1 MTTAVIEH
9 LPASPRLPRGAPG
22 RFRPLRAGIRN
33 VWEYDDQEFWFSDGR
48 LILRGHNTAGKSK
61 ALELLF
67 PFVLDGDTR
76 PQRLDPF
83 GSVSKT
89 MQWNLVGFDQRESAI
104 GYCWAEFGRV
114 DEEGVERY
122 VTCIVGMRAVR
133 SAGTRVD
140 TWFAVTPDR
149 IGGTL
154 ELAPGDVPL
163 TAERFREALGD
174 QAVFS
179 TSAREHRAAVD
190 HALFGLGPERY
201 DALIHLLLQLR
212 RPKLSEK
219 LDMSRLGEYLSD
231 ALPPLEHRRMETLGA
246 AFARLD
252 EETAALERLE
262 ASARELR
269 SFLDHYRMHARIQTR
284 LRADE
289 VRSANTQFD
298 RVTERARAER
308 DRHGRATSLLA
319 DVERRLA
326 ELGEQLVLVE
336 GQLAG
341 LDLSKVHALQEVER
355 RAREAAEVAGAAEQR
370 ATEDRAV
377 AERDRA
383 RADATGSAWREAV
396 TRRDDLLAGAAIA
409 AGDAGLGREHELHA
423 AQLAEEPE
431 RARLALRAAA
441 DRRQELVRSL
451 RRAADAAAAAR
462 QRVLA
467 DQASYEEAEGRADE
481 ARAAAAAAEAERAAA
496 VDALV
501 QDVAAWSAAWRIGV
515 PEELVDDLVG
525 GERPSPRPLLA
536 EARHE
541 LAAARGSLEGERGV
555 VAERRRSALAER
567 KRVAAERELP
577 PPAGPGRPAARPAG
591 FVPLWACVDF
601 APTLS
606 EAERAGLEAGLEAS
620 GVLDALVGPD
630 GTLLDAETLDTM
642 IVPGRSDGAGEG
654 GDSDGVTGPGG
665 VAVSGPSAAG
675 PAGGVGGL
683 VPSGADPASAA
694 RALAALG
701 AVGSWSLDGR
711 WTFGALAGR
720 WTKDAPAYIG
730 AAARAEARRRRVEEL
745 TAAVEAADAEL
756 ASIVARLARVEAEV
770 TRLDEAEAAWPS
782 TERVLL
788 ARQEVQRCTAVAADA
803 SAHAARALAGLE
815 RSRAEGRVALDA
827 LAAAEAAAD
836 CPATDAEGM
845 LAALATYREALGEAA
860 AAALAAA
867 AGGQVANDAA
877 TRASESGARAADSE
891 QAAMVARGTALSA
904 SAEAEELRR
913 TSGADADAVLARQR
927 ALTDGRRQALAEQEA
942 LRAKRD
948 GARDEVAAATALLEA
963 AERDRADREQARA
976 AALARLAALA
986 STELAQLAVGPVA
999 GDRDLTQ
1006 VTAGLTFARAAY
1018 ERLRELEVDQRAVD
1032 ASATRFHNA
1041 YTRLQSQLGVDFNPF
1056 LDRSDGLEVCFGTL
1070 NGKTV
1075 TLSELSSSIDQQLHR
1090 RRETLTAEEREL
1102 IHRHLLTEV
1111 GSHLGD
1117 RVHAAWA
1124 LTRKMN
1130 DQLAAHPTRGGVRLE
1145 LSWEVAP
1152 NEGSAAEQ
1160 ATRLLRQDVHLL
1172 DESQRASL
1180 ANFLHERVRSA
1191 REDAEGADMAERLAG
1206 ALDYRRWHR
1215 FSVYRVSDGRRER
1228 LTSRTQGAGSGGEQA
1243 KLAHLPLFAAT
1254 AAYYESARSTAPRL
1268 LMLDEAFAG
1277 IDDSQRGDC
1286 MGMLVDLDL
1295 DMVLTNYAEWGC
1307 YREIP
1312 SVATY
1317 HLERRPGQLGV
1328 TALRFVWDGNT
1339 RREDDPWLEDRE
1351 VAASRSGDGGLFA

>member
-1 MTTAVIEH
+1 VTVAVVGH
-9 LPASPRLPRGAPG
+9 LPTSPRLPRGAPG

-154 ELAPGDVPL
+154 DLAPGDVPL
-163 TAERFREALGD
+163 TAERFREALGE

-179 TSAREHRAAVD
+179 NSAREHRAAVD

-231 ALPPLEHRRMETLGA
+231 ALPPLEQRRMETLGA

-252 EETAALERLE
+252 EETAAVERLE

-269 SFLDHYRMHARIQTR
+269 SFLEHYRVHARIQTR

-298 RVTERARAER
+298 RVTERARVQR
-308 DRHGRATSLLA
+308 DRHERATGLLA
-319 DVERRLA
+319 DVEKRLA
-326 ELGEQLVLVE
+326 ELAEQLVVVE

-355 RAREAAEVAGAAEQR
+355 RASQAAEGA
-370 ATEDRAV
+370 AV
-377 AERDRA
+377 AERRAAEDRASAAADRA
-383 RADATGSAWREAV
+383 RADATGSAWHKAV
-396 TRRDDLLAGAAIA
+396 ARRDELLEGARRA
-409 AGDAGLGREHELHA
+409 AGDAGLAREHELHA
-423 AQLAEEPE
+423 AQLAAEPE

-451 RRAADAAAAAR
+451 RRAADIAAAAH

-467 DQASYEEAEGRADE
+467 DQTAHEEAEGRADE
-481 ARAAAAAAEAERAAA
+481 ARATAAAAQAEQAAA
-496 VDALV
+496 ADALV
-501 QDVAAWSAAWRIGV
+501 GDLAVWSATWGV
-515 PEELVDDLVG
+515 AVPDEVVDDLVA

-536 EARHE
+536 GPRHE
-541 LAAARGSLEGERGV
+541 LAAARAALDGERGV
-555 VAERRRSALAER
+555 VAERRRTAAEER
-567 KRVAAERELP
+567 GRVAAERELP
-577 PPAGPGRPAARPAG
+577 PPAGPGRPASRPAG
-591 FVPLWACVDF
+591 FAPLWACVDF
-601 APTLS
+601 EPTLS
-606 EAERAGLEAGLEAS
+606 TAERAGLEAGLEAS
-620 GVLDALVGPD
+620 GVLDALVGP
-630 GTLLDAETLDTM
+630 GGILLDAETLDTM
-642 IVPGRSDGAGEG
+642 IVPKGSGA
-654 GDSDGVTGPGG
+654 TTG
-665 VAVSGPSAAG
+665 VA
-675 PAGGVGGL
+675 GL
-683 VPSGADPASAA
+683 VPGGADPASAA
-694 RALAALG
+694 RALAALA
-701 AVGSWSLDGR
+701 AVGSWSVDGQ
-711 WTFGALAGR
+711 WAFGALAGR
-720 WTKDAPAYIG
+720 WAKDAPCYIG

-745 TAAVEAADAEL
+745 TAAVESADVALAEL
-756 ASIVARLARVEAEV
+756 EARLARVEAEA

-782 TERVLL
+782 TERLLL
-788 ARQEVQRCTAVAADA
+788 ARQEAQRCAGVVSEA

-815 RSRAEGRVALDA
+815 RSRAEGRVAQEA
-827 LAAAEAAAD
+827 LAAAEAAAG
-836 CPATDAEGM
+836 CPAAGAEAV
-845 LAALATYREALGEAA
+845 LSALGDYREALGEAA

-867 AGGQVANDAA
+867 AAGQVATDAA
-877 TRASESGARAADSE
+877 SRASESDARAADSE
-891 QAAMVARGTALSA
+891 AAAAESRGAARSA

-927 ALTDGRRQALAEQEA
+927 ELTEGRRKALAEQET
-942 LRAKRD
+942 LRATRD
-948 GARDEVAAATALLEA
+948 GARDEVAAAAALLEA
-963 AERDRADREQARA
+963 AERERSDREQARA
-976 AALARLAALA
+976 AALGRLAALA
-986 STELAQLAVGPVA
+986 STELAPLAVGPLG

-1075 TLSELSSSIDQQLHR
+1075 TLSELSTSIDQQLRR

-1152 NEGSAAEQ
+1152 NEGPGAEQ
-1160 ATRLLRQDVHLL
+1160 ATRLLRQEVHLL
-1172 DESQRASL
+1172 DEPQRASL
-1180 ANFLHERVRSA
+1180 ANFLHERVRAA

-1254 AAYYESARSTAPRL
+1254 AAYYESARSSAPRL

-1317 HLERRPGQLGV
+1317 HLERQPGRLGV

-1339 RREDDPWLEDRE
+1339 RAEDDPWLEDRE
-1351 VAASRSGDGGLFA
+1351 AAASRSGDGGLFA